1 MVEAEDQVIKL
12 FLVTLMVAAVELIRE
27 AQKPVL
33 CFAAAFLSAVFT
45 FSSISRISFCW
56 VDWRCTITNLLSPL
70 TSKIWILPYKRTTT
84 AMIMIS

>member
-56 VDWRCTITNLLSPL
+56 VQSQACWPTVLQADLFGPEW
-70 TSKIWILPYKRTTT
+70 T
-84 AMIMIS
+84 AGSELGRMGQGG